1 METSR
6 CVVVYKSLK
15 SRQVNFQ
22 PLRLFSGIKR
32 IVFSLLRLKFGQ
44 RAGKQELEM
53 QVFIQEQSKVPS
65 RPLIFLSTS
74 PAASPIHWFV
84 KDPFSTLK

>member
-22 PLRLFSGIKR
+22 PLKLFSGIKR

-65 RPLIFLSTS
+65 QPEYFFPHPLQQAPFTGLSK
-74 PAASPIHWFV
+74 ALLA
-84 KDPFSTLK
+84 L